1 MKIGAI
7 IRLMVLL
14 LEVDPMKMG
23 LVVIEKNL
31 DQILDLVSVTTV
43 KRKDIGKKSARY
55 SKRKRRKAV
64 LQILVM

>member
-1 MKIGAI
+1 MI

-23 LVVIEKNL
+23 VVVVVKNL

-43 KRKDIGKKSARY
+43 KRKDTGKMNARY
-55 SKRKRRKAV
+55 SKRKRRTMV

>member
-1 MKIGAI
+1 
-7 IRLMVLL
+7 MVLL

-31 DQILDLVSVTTV
+31 DQSLDLVSVTIV
-43 KRKDIGKKSARY
+43 KRKDIGKKNARY
-55 SKRKRRKAV
+55 SKRKRRKRV

>member
-1 MKIGAI
+1 MKIGVI

-23 LVVIEKNL
+23 VVVVVKNL

-43 KRKDIGKKSARY
+43 KRKDIGKKSAHY
-55 SKRKRRKAV
+55 AKRKRRKRV